1 MGGTDLEIRRVVN
14 GKADLL
20 SSFRLQP
27 SDEVELTSE
36 SRETDVSPA
45 ASAGEPGLEVVHVV
59 TITSRDEDVVTE
71 AEVWPGTIQKARGE
85 EGERIAE
92 VASEAAQEKSD
103 ANAEAVEAAEAAEPA
118 EVPEDDSVEGPSV
131 TDHERHP
138 TKGEVKDEAA
148 AEAALADDEEDVGTG
163 PYEGRTNEQL
173 KALLRKQGKP
183 VSGTH
188 DELVDRARE

>member
-14 GKADLL
+14 GKPDLL
-20 SSFRLQP
+20 GSWRLQP
-27 SDEVELTSE
+27 SDEVELTTE
-36 SRETDVSPA
+36 SRETLPSPA
-45 ASAGEPGLEVVHVV
+45 ASAGEPGHQLVYVV
-59 TITSRDEDVVTE
+59 TVTSRDEDVVSE
-71 AEVWPGTIQKARGE
+71 AEVWPGTIVKARGE
-85 EGERIAE
+85 EGDRNVEIAQESAQAKADAE
-92 VASEAAQEKSD
+92 VD
-103 ANAEAVEAAEAAEPA
+103 AEAEADV
-118 EVPEDDSVEGPSV
+118 EVPLETSEPGPGVDDF
-131 TDHERHP
+131 ERHP
-138 TKGEVKDEAA
+138 TKGEVADEEA